1 MAESRRATPRNQI
14 AVLAGGVGAARF
26 LRGLCPLLDP
36 ERLTLIVNTAD
47 DETFF
52 GLHVSPDLDTVTY
65 TLANRVGRAHGWGV
79 EGDTYAC
86 LASLRRFYR
95 ERWFQLGDADLAT
108 HIFRTD
114 RLRQG
119 DSLSR
124 VTGAIAARHG
134 LRVRILPMSDD
145 SVRTIVDVAGVGS
158 VPFQEYLVKR
168 RGRGGVRSVRF
179 DGIET
184 AMPAPGVLSALRQA
198 DAVIIPPSNPIVSID
213 PILALPGV
221 RACLRRQRRKVAA
234 ISPLV
239 GGRPIKG
246 PLHRM
251 LRGLGH
257 EVSAVGV
264 AGLYRDLASM
274 FVLDRQDR
282 HLAPRVQE
290 LGMRVLVTNTIM
302 RTRADS
308 KRLAARVLEAMEG

>member
-1 MAESRRATPRNQI
+1 MAESRRTTGRDQI

-26 LRGLCPLLDP
+26 LRGLCSLLEP
-36 ERLTLIVNTAD
+36 ERLTVIVNTAD

-65 TLANRVGRAHGWGV
+65 TLANRVGRLHGWGV

-86 LASLRRFYR
+86 LAALRRFYG

-124 VTGAIAARHG
+124 VSTAIARRHG
-134 LRVRILPMSDD
+134 VGVRILPMSDD
-145 SVRTIVDVAGVGS
+145 PVRTIIDVAGVG
-158 VPFQEYLVKR
+158 PLAFQEYLVKR
-168 RGRGGVRSVRF
+168 RGRGSVRGVRF
-179 DGIET
+179 AGIET
-184 AMPAPGVLSALRQA
+184 ARPAPGVLAALRRA
-198 DAVIIPPSNPIVSID
+198 NAVILPPSNPIVSID
-213 PILALPGV
+213 PILALTGV
-221 RACLRRQRRKVAA
+221 RDALRRQRHRVAA

-264 AGLYRDLASM
+264 ANLYRDFATL
-274 FVLDRQDR
+274 FVLDRQDAR
-282 HLAPRVQE
+282 LAARVRE

-302 RTRADS
+302 RNRGDS
-308 KRLAARVLEAMEG
+308 RRLAAQVLETLES